1 MQEWWPPGVRP
12 VLGDAGACRAKAPPA
27 EATPAMKLS
36 SVKPSRSADHSHVEH
51 SQPQAAAGAGRGS
64 TTMAPGTLNM
74 NQRPDKMWRKAPV
87 QSKAPEPIRMGK
99 GPTPAWGSSSSS
111 EEEIEIEPWQERRS
125 HRSPQAQPLEA
136 VREDAPLVS
145 PLEAGY
151 ARAPLQP
158 QIYIHPTEGYLVNEN
173 NERCDKYG
181 RLTRKRGSTGSGRSW
196 GKGKGARR
204 DGPPQAASSSW
215 GNWAMGGKSGKG
227 NNPKP

>member
-1 MQEWWPPGVRP
+1 M
-12 VLGDAGACRAKAPPA
+12 AKAPPA

-51 SQPQAAAGAGRGS
+51 SQPPAAAGAGRGS
-64 TTMAPGTLNM
+64 TTAMPTTGGCRHSQPPAAAGT
-74 NQRPDKMWRKAPV
+74 
-87 QSKAPEPIRMGK
+87 EPIRMGK

-111 EEEIEIEPWQERRS
+111 EEEIEIETWQESQSRRI
-125 HRSPQAQPLEA
+125 PQTPPLEA

-173 NERCDKYG
+173 NERCDAYG

-204 DGPPQAASSSW
+204 DGQPQAASGNRGDW
-215 GNWAMGGKSGKG
+215 GNWGNSGNWGKG
-227 NNPKP
+227 TRGNP